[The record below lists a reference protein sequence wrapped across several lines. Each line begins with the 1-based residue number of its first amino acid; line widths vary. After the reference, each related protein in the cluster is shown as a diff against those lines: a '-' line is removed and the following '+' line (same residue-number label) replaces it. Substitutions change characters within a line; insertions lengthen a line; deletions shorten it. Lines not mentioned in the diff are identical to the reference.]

1 MSVKI
6 FLHIPDDRACTTYR
20 AAMPMLH
27 LYQDLSLHGIHV
39 TADKKPLKHEDFDI
53 YLFNRLIRPDFYSEV
68 IAHLVER
75 GKKFVWQG
83 DDDLWTIPDWNP
95 VSNLLDHTDLE
106 YTRLYMWN
114 CSALW
119 TSTDNL
125 AKTMPY
131 PEKVKVLPNLI
142 DPNHFDPEPNYDSKG
157 PIKILWCGSASH
169 HKDFDDVIEPIIK
182 ILEKYGKNVA
192 AIFWGYLPTPF
203 CNFERSP
210 GFPHAD
216 LVPKYENLF
225 YGNWFSLREYFY
237 KLRHFKPDI
246 AIMPLDDCVF
256 NYSKSNLKYLE
267 MSMAGAACVT
277 TDLPPY
283 ECVINGETGI
293 KVKPKDSQGWFD
305 ALETLILSK
314 EYRLK
319 INENARAQIHAKYS
333 WHSPARQ
340 TWLQAYL
347 DLLSR

>member
-6 FLHIPDDRACTTYR
+6 FLHVPDDRACTTYR

-27 LYQDLSLHGIHV
+27 LYHDLSRHGIHI
-39 TADKKPLKHEDFDI
+39 TADKKTLKHENFDI
-53 YLFNRLIRPDFYSEV
+53 YIFNRLIRPNFYSEV
-68 IAHLVER
+68 ITPCLER
-75 GKKFVWQG
+75 DKKFVWQG
-83 DDDLWTIPDWNP
+83 DDDLWTIPEWNP
-95 VSNLLDHTDLE
+95 ASKLLDATDLN
-106 YTRLYMWN
+106 YTNLYMQN

-119 TSTDNL
+119 ASTDHL
-125 AKTMPY
+125 ATTLPF

-142 DPNHFDPEPNYDSKG
+142 DPNQFDEMPKYDKT

-182 ILEKYGKNVA
+182 ILEKHGESVA
-192 AIFWGYLPTPF
+192 AIFWGYLPTPY
-203 CNFERSP
+203 CNFERTP
-210 GFPHAD
+210 GFPHAN

-246 AIMPLDDCVF
+246 AIMPLDDCIF

-267 MSMAGAACVT
+267 MSMAGAACIT

-283 ECVINGETGI
+283 ECVINRETGI
-293 KVKPKDSQGWFD
+293 KIKPKDSDGWFE
-305 ALETLILSK
+305 ALDELIVNEVYRRSLNDKAREQILS
-314 EYRLK
+314 
-319 INENARAQIHAKYS
+319 KYS

-340 TWLQAYL
+340 LWFQAYL
-347 DLLSR
+347 DLISC